1 MACAAIGFAD
11 DYAKISN
18 KRSLG
23 LAGRWKLAL
32 LVPISAVLGY
42 VAHHEGLST
51 RLYVPLFDIHVDLG
65 WGWYGLVFLVLAGST
80 SAVNLTDGLDGLAAG
95 TSAIAFLAYT
105 ALATVGWQ
113 LSRTVCADGV
123 SSCLYVG
130 PEGDS
135 ARLDLAVFAAAMLG
149 CCIGFLWYNSFPAQV
164 FMGDTGSLG
173 LGGALGAM
181 AVLHEDRAAAA
192 DHRRRLRDRGA
203 LGDHPGHLV
212 PALRAAH
219 LPDGADPPPF
229 RDEGVV
235 GDDDHRALL
244 DRRRDARGLGLR
256 ARLPAVQR
264 VHLMDEVLAGARRV
278 VVLGAVRSGIAAAE
292 ALGRCAPHVH
302 VVLADRRPDAGEVPA
317 GVEAMLGRDD
327 PELLAGADLLVKSP
341 GVPEEAAIVRAA
353 RSAGIPVWAEVELA
367 YRLLEER
374 NPIVGITGT
383 NGKTTATLLTA
394 AMLERGGVPSAE
406 AGNVGTALSSF
417 AGAIEPG
424 RDDRVRALELPARGR
439 RAVPLRCRPCCST

>member
-1 MACAAIGFAD
+1 MTHVLGAGVLAAFLTVVGGGFFIAFLRDRSLGQNIREEGPAGHRVKQGTPTMGGLLILTMAAISFLIFTERSALAFTVLGVTVACAAIGFAD

-23 LAGRWKLAL
+23 LAGRWKLAA

-42 VAHHEGLST
+42 VANHEGLST

-65 WGWYGLVFLVLAGST
+65 WGWYGLVFLVLAGTT

-113 LSRTVCADGV
+113 LSRTVCAEGV

-181 AVLHEDRAAAA
+181 AVLTKTE
-192 DHRRRLRDRGA
+192 L
-203 LGDHPGHLV
+203 L
-212 PALRAAH
+212 
-219 LPDGADPPPF
+219 LPIIA
-229 RDEGVV
+229 GVF
-235 GDDDHRALL
+235 
-244 DRRRDARGLGLR
+244 
-256 ARLPAVQR
+256 
-264 VHLMDEVLAGARRV
+264 V
-278 VVLGAVRSGIAAAE
+278 VE
-292 ALGRCAPHVH
+292 ALSVIIQVISFRRYGRRIFLMAPIHH
-302 VVLADRRPDAGEVPA
+302 HFEMKAWSETTI
-317 GVEAMLGRDD
+317 
-327 PELLAGADLLVKSP
+327 
-341 GVPEEAAIVRAA
+341 IVRF
-353 RSAGIPVWAEVELA
+353 W
-367 YRLLEER
+367 
-374 NPIVGITGT
+374 IV
-383 NGKTTATLLTA
+383 A
-394 AMLERGGVPSAE
+394 AMLAGSAFVL
-406 AGNVGTALSSF
+406 AY
-417 AGAIEPG
+417 
-424 RDDRVRALELPARGR
+424 
-439 RAVPLRCRPCCST
+439 LRFSEYT